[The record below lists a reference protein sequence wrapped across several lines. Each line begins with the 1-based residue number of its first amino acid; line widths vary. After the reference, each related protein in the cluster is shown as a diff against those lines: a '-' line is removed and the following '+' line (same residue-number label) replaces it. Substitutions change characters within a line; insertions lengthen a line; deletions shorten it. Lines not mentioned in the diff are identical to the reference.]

1 MVEEQMGMCR
11 ELQVVARL
19 KSNGEYSM
27 TSVRK
32 IGLIG
37 VRKQDK

>member
-19 KSNGEYSM
+19 KSDKKYGT

-32 IGLIG
+32 IGLIR
-37 VRKQDK
+37 VRKRDK